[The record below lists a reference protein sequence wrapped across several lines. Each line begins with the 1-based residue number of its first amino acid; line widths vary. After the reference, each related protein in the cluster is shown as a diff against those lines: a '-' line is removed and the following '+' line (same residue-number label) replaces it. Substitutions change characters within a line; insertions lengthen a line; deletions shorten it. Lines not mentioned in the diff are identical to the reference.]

1 MLDATPWRSAW
12 VADLKGGW
20 PETFA
25 DLVEEIRRLSGE
37 EAARDVLE
45 LMRWI
50 GYELEEA
57 FRRASSERFRQ
68 RLRSQETAALFHF
81 ADCEEPTTLLGNVG
95 AGKRPRY
102 SSMVGG

>member
-45 LMRWI
+45 LMWI

-57 FRRASSERFRQ
+57 FRRAS
-68 RLRSQETAALFHF
+68 LFHF
-81 ADCEEPTTLLGNVG
+81 ADCQEPTTLLGNVG